1 MVLVCGVVSE
11 GKMTKMRIVI
21 LLFLLVLHLS
31 CHKSY
36 YSYTE
41 NDSCGLVRNTVRNP
55 STKVLEINKRLD
67 CAHEELSIFADID
80 RKNNIIA
87 HLVYRDD
94 EFFVQLRNPELELI
108 KEKML
113 VYGKGPGEWNKII
126 GVVAADSMFG
136 FLELLKST
144 IELFDSELRYK
155 DSIPL
160 QEGARLYFAPSSI
173 MKTDD
178 IFLLC
183 PTVPNQII
191 RIDEKGKIQS
201 KTEQDFMPA
210 DKNEFLKYFSLNA
223 GYMKA
228 DDDGYVYVAFSGK
241 ENTYELRKFDS
252 SLSLVWV
259 NAITDEYKDVL
270 STKTVQLRNGSVQPS
285 RAASSRGID
294 TDDRY
299 IYVLRGV
306 GGYTTYN
313 EEDKPVITVI
323 PGLQHGFIDVFEK
336 SNGKH
341 AFRIQAPFL
350 KTNALYSM
358 KIFNG
363 KFYFFSRP
371 EYQDNILLEGTN
383 CIYVASIVE

>member
-1 MVLVCGVVSE
+1 MKVVLS
-11 GKMTKMRIVI
+11 IVI
-21 LLFLLVLHLS
+21 CLFMPLIS
-31 CHKSY
+31 CRKSTYY
-36 YSYTE
+36 YSEQETYARIQ
-41 NDSCGLVRNTVRNP
+41 NSVKNPLV
-55 STKVLEINKRLD
+55 KVLKVENRIDFTN
-67 CAHEELSIFADID
+67 EELSILADID
-80 RKNNIIA
+80 RKKAIIT

-94 EFFVQLRNPELELI
+94 EFFVQLRDPELHVI

-126 GVVAADSMFG
+126 AIFSTDSMFG
-136 FLELLKST
+136 FLELQKST
-144 IELFDSELRYK
+144 IELFDADLRYK
-155 DSIPL
+155 DSISL
-160 QEGARLYFAPSSI
+160 REGARLYFAPSSI
-173 MKTDD
+173 VKHGDTFM
-178 IFLLC
+178 IC
-183 PTVPNQII
+183 PAVPNQIV
-191 RIDEKGKIQS
+191 RIDAKGMIQEK
-201 KTEQDFMPA
+201 TAQDFKPA
-210 DKNEFLKYFSLNA
+210 DKNEFLKYFGLNA

-252 SLSLVWV
+252 SLTLVWV
-259 NAITDEYKDVL
+259 NTITDEYKDVL

-285 RAASSRGID
+285 RAAASRGID

-313 EEDKPVITVI
+313 EEDKPVITTI

-336 SNGKH
+336 TNGKH

-350 KTNALYSM
+350 KTNALYGM
-358 KIFNG
+358 KVFNG
-363 KFYFFSRP
+363 KFFFFSRP
-371 EYQDNILLEGTN
+371 EYQDDILFEGTN